1 MSLADVQTG
10 NEGDGVNA
18 PRSSPAGPLLLDLV
32 LPRGRRL
39 RVERIPVIMGIL
51 NITPDSFSD
60 GGTHF
65 DRAQA
70 IDAAMRMIADGAEML
85 DVGGEST
92 RPGAAG
98 VSAEREIERIL
109 PVIEGI
115 RQRSDVAISVD
126 TRKAMVAE
134 SALAAGADLVNDVSA
149 LQHDPALAGTI
160 ARLGVAVIL
169 MHMRGEP
176 ATMQQLANY
185 QDVTREVAQELTARR
200 DEAIAAGIA
209 SDRILID
216 PGIGFAKNLEHN
228 LELLANADVLTAIA
242 PLVIGASRKAFVGA
256 LTGRLAGPARAAG
269 SLAAVAAACAAGAAI
284 VRVHDVPETA
294 DFLKVFAALEL
305 RRETRR

>member
-18 PRSSPAGPLLLDLV
+18 PGWSPAGPLLLDLV

-70 IDAAMRMIADGAEML
+70 IDAAMRMIADGAEVL

-92 RPGAAG
+92 RPGADG
-98 VSAEREIERIL
+98 VPAEREIERIL

-126 TRKAMVAE
+126 TRKATVAE
-134 SALAAGADLVNDVSA
+134 SAIAAGADLVNDVSA
-149 LQHDPALAGTI
+149 LQHDPALAGVI

-176 ATMQQLANY
+176 ATMQQLAKY
-185 QDVTREVAQELTARR
+185 QDVTREVAEELSARR

-228 LELLANADVLTAIA
+228 LELLANADALTSIA

-256 LTGRLAGPARAAG
+256 LTGRSAGPARVAG
-269 SLAAVAAACAAGAAI
+269 SLAAVAAACAAGAAM

-294 DFLKVFAALEL
+294 DFLKVFAALES
-305 RRETRR
+305 RRETGR

>member
-10 NEGDGVNA
+10 NEGDSVKA

-70 IDAAMRMIADGAEML
+70 IDAAMRMIADGAAVL

-92 RPGAAG
+92 RPGADG
-98 VSAEREIERIL
+98 VLAEREIERIL

-126 TRKAMVAE
+126 TRKAAVAE
-134 SALAAGADLVNDVSA
+134 SAIAAGADLVNDVSA
-149 LQHDPALAGTI
+149 LQHDPALAGTV

-176 ATMQQLANY
+176 ATMQQLAHY
-185 QDVTREVAQELTARR
+185 QNVTREVAEELTARR

-216 PGIGFAKNLEHN
+216 PGIGFAKNFEHN
-228 LELLANADVLTAIA
+228 LELLANADALTSIA

-256 LTGRLAGPARAAG
+256 LTGRSAGPARAAG
-269 SLAAVAAACAAGAAI
+269 SLAAVAAACDAGAAI

-294 DFLKVFAALEL
+294 DFLKVFAALEA
-305 RRETRR
+305 RRETRQ

>member
-65 DRAQA
+65 DRTQA
-70 IDAAMRMIADGAEML
+70 IDAAMRMIADGAEVL

-92 RPGAAG
+92 RPGADG

-115 RQRSDVAISVD
+115 RLRSDVAISVD
-126 TRKAMVAE
+126 TRKATVAE

-176 ATMQQLANY
+176 ATMQQFAKY
-185 QDVTREVAQELTARR
+185 QDVTREVSAELTARR
-200 DEAIAAGIA
+200 DQAIAAGIA

-294 DFLKVFAALEL
+294 DFLKVFAALES